1 MFSDKT
7 TFKLVKPW
15 AQKVWRLTLSNHYKR
30 RYVVVNIKH
39 SASVMVLGCFSG
51 NGGRG
56 SLYFLPPPPQDH
68 HKWGQV
74 HGDAQGEADLLDGPS
89 QGNPIPV
96 GWGTMS

>member
-56 SLYFLPPPPQDH
+56 SLYFLPPPPRTTIN
-68 HKWGQV
+68 
-74 HGDAQGEADLLDGPS
+74 GDRYMAMLKEKL
-89 QGNPIPV
+89 IF
-96 GWGTMS
+96 